1 MKSMT
6 GFGRGEASANG
17 ITCSVEMASVNRKQL
32 EVSVNLP
39 RELADLEPTLRN
51 EVATRASRGRVQVSV
66 KLDTSAGEV
75 SRLSV
80 DSALA
85 AEYLKAARELAA
97 SLHLPDEI
105 TLRDVLRWPGV
116 TDLSR
121 TELDLE
127 AITPLVTSA
136 TSQALTQL
144 IATREAEGTALKLDL
159 EQRLQKVQ
167 DLLEQI
173 TSVSSGVVEHHRK
186 ALHQR
191 LAEAGLVVDLNDERL
206 VKELVLYSDRCDIS
220 EEITRARSHVLQ
232 FQNYLSGDQAVG
244 RPLDFLMQEF
254 GREFNTMG
262 SKANHAAL
270 AHLVVEAKTE
280 IEKIRE
286 QVQNIE

>member
-66 KLDTSAGEV
+66 KLDTSAGGV

>member
-1 MKSMT
+1 MT

-232 FQNYLSGDQAVG
+232 FQNYLAGDQAVG

>member
-232 FQNYLSGDQAVG
+232 FQNYLAGDQAVG

>member
-1 MKSMT
+1 MT

>member
-116 TDLSR
+116 TDPSR

-127 AITPLVTSA
+127 AITPLVASA